1 MMLALDGAWNKFN
14 ANNYPFSCGPK
25 YSQPTLE
32 VFRGGNH
39 MG

>member
-1 MMLALDGAWNKFN
+1 MMLALDGAWNKFD
-14 ANNYPFSCGPK
+14 AKKYASICRPK
-25 YSQPTLE
+25 YSRTALG